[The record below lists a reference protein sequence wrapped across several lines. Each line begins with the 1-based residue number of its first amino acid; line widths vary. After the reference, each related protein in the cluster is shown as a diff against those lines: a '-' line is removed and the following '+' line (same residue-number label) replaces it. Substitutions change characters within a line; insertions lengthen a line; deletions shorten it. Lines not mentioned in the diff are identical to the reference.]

1 MAVSPSEVL
10 KVKTKAHR
18 SRLNFGNAAARKRGE
33 ANFLAAFE
41 RAYFGSLGK
50 GGLAAGEFALEG
62 YGVADLVWIAWRPN
76 GGEEFSALSLESL
89 EKSLMRRKLHAFEAK
104 LKDWRRALK
113 QAFRY
118 RYFADKAIV
127 LMPAANAAPALAHLE
142 SFRELG
148 VGFWTFD
155 SGVGT
160 IRKHFTPT
168 RVSAYNPQAR
178 AKAVARLSSS
188 VQLRKLRK

>member
-1 MAVSPSEVL
+1 MAVTPSEVL

-18 SRLNFGNAAARKRGE
+18 SRRNFGNAASRKRGE

-41 RAYFGSLGK
+41 RAYFRSVGK

-62 YGVADLVWIAWRPN
+62 YGVADLVWIAWRPD
-76 GGEEFSALSLESL
+76 GGEEFSALSLE
-89 EKSLMRRKLHAFEAK
+89 KSLLRRKLHAFEAK

-127 LMPAANAAPALAHLE
+127 LMPAANAAPALVHLE
-142 SFRELG
+142 RFRDLG

-155 SGVGT
+155 VETGT

-168 RVSAYNPQAR
+168 RVSAYNSKAR

-188 VQLRKLRK
+188 VQLGKLRKKL